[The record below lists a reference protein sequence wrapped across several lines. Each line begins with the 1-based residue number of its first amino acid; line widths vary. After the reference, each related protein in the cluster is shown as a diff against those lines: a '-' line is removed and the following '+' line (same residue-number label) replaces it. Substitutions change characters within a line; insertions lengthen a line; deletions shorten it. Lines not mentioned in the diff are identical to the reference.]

1 MREKEDYELSF
12 KLTDFEVS
20 MGCQNGSVWWLVGER
35 LGPRSLENDLN

>member
-1 MREKEDYELSF
+1 MREKDYELSF
-12 KLTDFEVS
+12 KLIDFEVS